1 MFYYAIWTS
10 KMDGKSYRS
19 QSFVSFHT
27 MQAWIDSNLS
37 VKLHTEINWFSTS
50 EEF

>member
-1 MFYYAIWTS
+1 MFYYAKWTS

-27 MQAWIDSNLS
+27 VQAWIDSNLS
-37 VKLHTEINWFSTS
+37 VKLHSEIDWLRVS